1 MQLTETRNVYY
12 SGKTVIIRAL
22 NPDDAALLYS
32 WMHEKFYSYYKPYF
46 KNICTSASFIAQRIE
61 ALASLDTPFEI
72 EALVMHRPSNVALG
86 VVSLSNIDN
95 INLKAEFSIAF
106 KRGVGTRCIPET
118 LKFIFNYVFFTLKF
132 NKLYFY
138 VASDNLR
145 IMNIVQRYNILQ
157 EGKLYKEILS
167 ETGEWMDLYRY
178 CILNEDWIQSPLNKK
193 LQRISKK
200 L

>member
-1 MQLTETRNVYY
+1 MQLIETRHALY
-12 SGKTVIIRAL
+12 SGKTVVIRAL
-22 NPDDAALLYS
+22 HPDDASLVYS

-72 EALVMHRPSNVALG
+72 EALVLHRPSNTPIGL
-86 VVSLSNIDN
+86 VSLSNIDT

-106 KRGVGTRCIPET
+106 KRGFGTRCVPET
-118 LKFIFNYVFFTLKF
+118 LKFIFNYVFGTLKF

-138 VASDNLR
+138 ITSDNLR
-145 IMNIVQRYNILQ
+145 TLNMVRRYNIEQ
-157 EGKLYKEILS
+157 EGKLHKEILS
-167 ETGEWMDLYRY
+167 ETGEWMDLYRF
-178 CILNEDWIQSPLNKK
+178 CILYEDWGQSPLCKK
-193 LQRISKK
+193 LQRLSKE